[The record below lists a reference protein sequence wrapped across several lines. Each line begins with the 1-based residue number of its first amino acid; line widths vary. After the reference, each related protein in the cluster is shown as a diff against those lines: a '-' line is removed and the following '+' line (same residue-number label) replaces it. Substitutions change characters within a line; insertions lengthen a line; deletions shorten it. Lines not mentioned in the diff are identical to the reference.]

1 MPCVCSLCLFEL
13 ICTARQTRAEC
24 SDQESI
30 ISYDLIVLQYY
41 IDFFFPS
48 PSRCVGVNKQA
59 GKPAFKDPK
68 ESKKKRFVQAKVIMW
83 RQGHVCLRRGV
94 LFGVGFFFL

>member
-1 MPCVCSLCLFEL
+1 MGEGGSPLASISFCGVMPCVCSLCLFEL

-41 IDFFFPS
+41 IDFFSSHP
-48 PSRCVGVNKQA
+48 PTPTVGVGVNKQD
-59 GKPAFKDPK
+59 GETCVQGSKGEQKEAFC
-68 ESKKKRFVQAKVIMW
+68 S
-83 RQGHVCLRRGV
+83 G
-94 LFGVGFFFL
+94 

>member
-41 IDFFFPS
+41 IDFFSSPPPS
-48 PSRCVGVNKQA
+48 LVGVGVNNQD
-59 GKPAFKDPK
+59 GETCVE
-68 ESKKKRFVQAKVIMW
+68 ESKEEQKEAFCS
-83 RQGHVCLRRGV
+83 G
-94 LFGVGFFFL
+94 